1 MWFSRFRQAFL
12 ALLLPWLFVFLIQML
27 GRAYLF
33 YTNKTP
39 GLLTDFS
46 HDVIR
51 MFWIGGLFDVRVAC
65 LIFVPFLLVAASF
78 SVDRRGFIIWQ
89 HFWPWMAA
97 VLSLIVTAITVG
109 NVFYYV
115 TYGRFIDVFVFG
127 LVDDDTTAVLKT
139 VWKEYPVIWVLLF
152 LILFFSIVLKIYLRW
167 QYYLSHKKG
176 GTLRL
181 SVSIINTL
189 LVILACVVGM
199 RGSVGTFPLRQS
211 DAQVSE
217 VKMLNMLTPN
227 GVIALNWAF
236 NAYAESGNFSAA
248 TDEEGS
254 KLLSQ
259 FLGGSSAPGLRSFMT
274 QTDANPYVKK
284 NPPNVVLSV
293 MESMGYHLASFDNQE
308 RDLLGALRKHWLADW
323 RFDRFISEGDGTID
337 TLSRLFIRSP
347 MSSIGQTSAQNV
359 NFASNMFKPFLA
371 NGYKIIF
378 VTSGNGAWHNL
389 NQFLPHLGVSEFIEQ
404 NGLKKRYPEAEI
416 GTWGVPDEYMFR
428 YMTERLKEAEKKGEH
443 VFIMSMSTTHHPP
456 YKTPKGH
463 EKKHI
468 DLTVQ
473 EKLRLRKLA
482 ADEEL
487 NEVMSTLYYSNDQLG
502 RFISWV
508 KSETLGSHTI
518 VAVTGDHNIRGI
530 GYPEP
535 QELALGHAVP
545 FYIYVPLNYQHSS
558 YFDGNRV
565 GSHKDILPTL
575 YQLSLSDTL
584 YYRTGCNLLAQHL
597 DGTWCNGYNPEI
609 TITNE
614 GACIFTGKPEFRP
627 WKNKSGLLLASPERM
642 DLIKGKECHRWEAF
656 TGLLWWQLNR
666 QVHGGK

>member
-1 MWFSRFRQAFL
+1 
-12 ALLLPWLFVFLIQML
+12 
-27 GRAYLF
+27 
-33 YTNKTP
+33 
-39 GLLTDFS
+39 
-46 HDVIR
+46 
-51 MFWIGGLFDVRVAC
+51 
-65 LIFVPFLLVAASF
+65 
-78 SVDRRGFIIWQ
+78 
-89 HFWPWMAA
+89 
-97 VLSLIVTAITVG
+97 
-109 NVFYYV
+109 
-115 TYGRFIDVFVFG
+115 
-127 LVDDDTTAVLKT
+127 
-139 VWKEYPVIWVLLF
+139 
-152 LILFFSIVLKIYLRW
+152 
-167 QYYLSHKKG
+167 
-176 GTLRL
+176 
-181 SVSIINTL
+181 
-189 LVILACVVGM
+189 
-199 RGSVGTFPLRQS
+199 
-211 DAQVSE
+211 
-217 VKMLNMLTPN
+217 
-227 GVIALNWAF
+227 
-236 NAYAESGNFSAA
+236 
-248 TDEEGS
+248 
-254 KLLSQ
+254 
-259 FLGGSSAPGLRSFMT
+259 
-274 QTDANPYVKK
+274 
-284 NPPNVVLSV
+284 
-293 MESMGYHLASFDNQE
+293 
-308 RDLLGALRKHWLADW
+308 
-323 RFDRFISEGDGTID
+323 
-337 TLSRLFIRSP
+337 